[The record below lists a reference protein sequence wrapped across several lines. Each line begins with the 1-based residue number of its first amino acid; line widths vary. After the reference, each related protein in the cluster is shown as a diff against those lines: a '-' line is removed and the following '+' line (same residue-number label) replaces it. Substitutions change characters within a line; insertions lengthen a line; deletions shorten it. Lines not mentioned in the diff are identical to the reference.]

1 MAADDPD
8 LGACS
13 ARLVVPVEHKYGTG
27 WSKVIN
33 RTFHDNYWTN
43 SQFHPLRMSATGGS
57 SKLGY
62 QAHAGHCA
70 GHAGLEEYD
79 TIHSAFLRPLP
90 WRGATTT
97 SNLVPGA
104 SPNATAT
111 SGSPV
116 GGTPAYRAFA
126 ALVDRTIEALAGVPQ
141 LVEQHDL
148 TALAL
153 ENKRPVNRE

>member
-27 WSKVIN
+27 WSKVID
-33 RTFHDNYWTN
+33 RTFHDDYWTN
-43 SQFHPLRMSATGGS
+43 SQFHPLRMSATGGL
-57 SKLGY
+57 SKLVC
-62 QAHAGHCA
+62 QANGGHCA
-70 GHAGLEEYD
+70 EYAGLEECD
-79 TIHSAFLRPLP
+79 TTRSTFLRPLP
-90 WRGATTT
+90 GRGATTT
-97 SNLVPGA
+97 SNFIPGA

-111 SGSPV
+111 SDSPV

-126 ALVDRTIEALAGVPQ
+126 VLVNRLIEALAGVPQ

-153 ENKRPVNRE
+153 ENNRPVNRE